1 MTLQAFFKY
10 FFACFRELFLR
21 RRKKSLLSKELKTE
35 ISRFA
40 RDDHQWRR
48 WTDPPPTPPKKSF
61 IFDGGV
67 LRGVFNPLKFGRF
80 LTNCVRNDKKKQRQR
95 RFLGLKP

>member
-1 MTLQAFFKY
+1 VK
-10 FFACFRELFLR
+10 RP
-21 RRKKSLLSKELKTE
+21 LSTPPKTAE

-40 RDDHQWRR
+40 QDDDQWRR
-48 WTDPPPTPPKKSF
+48 WTDLPPTPPKKSF

-95 RFLGLKP
+95 RFLGLKL